1 VARAAPV
8 GPEIHQDGALPR
20 GPDHPLLE
28 IRAIDGE
35 AVGVP
40 GLRAMGVRVVVA
52 VILTVVIVTMMLEH
66 D

>member
-1 VARAAPV
+1 MS
-8 GPEIHQDGALPR
+8 
-20 GPDHPLLE
+20 
-28 IRAIDGE
+28 IDGE

-52 VILTVVIVTMMLEH
+52 VIVTVVIVAMMLEH